1 VDIEAMKEGHRLI
14 VEDLPRAA
22 ATWIHT
28 DYVHHDP
35 LIPETHAVRS
45 REAYVA
51 AHGAFDE
58 AVPDQVTT
66 AEEVIAD
73 GAFSSARWR
82 FSGTHTG
89 DFRGI
94 APTGNRIE
102 FWGMTMYRWEGGQ
115 VVEGWTLFDV
125 MGFNQQMGL
134 S

>member
-1 VDIEAMKEGHRLI
+1 VDIEAMKEGHRRI
-14 VEDLPRAA
+14 VEDLRGAA
-22 ATWIHT
+22 ATWIHSG
-28 DYVHHDP
+28 YVHHDP

-45 REAYVA
+45 RDAYVA
-51 AHGAFDE
+51 AYGAFDE

-73 GAFSSARWR
+73 GDFSSARWR
-82 FSGTHTG
+82 FTGTHTG

-125 MGFNQQMGL
+125 MNFNQQLGIA
-134 S
+134 